1 MKVVQINAVCGVGS
15 TGTIALDLGELMT
28 ENNIENYILYTCR
41 NSNHP
46 LGIKYSTTFYRR
58 INAVLA
64 KVFGNYGFNSYLS
77 TFKLIRL
84 LKKIEP
90 DIVHLHN
97 IHSHDFNLSIIFKYL
112 KKTGVRV
119 IWTFHDC
126 WAFTGYCMHFDN
138 IGCTKWQ
145 TQCKNCPQRKQYS
158 WFFDRSEWL
167 YSKKKEL
174 FTALDDMTIV
184 SPSRWLAELTEH
196 SFLNKYPIK
205 VVYNGI
211 DLDVFK
217 PVESD
222 FREKHG
228 LTDKKIVL
236 GIPKGKLGGF
246 IELSKILDD
255 DYKLVL
261 VGLKDKDFETLPDNV
276 IGLGYQPHS
285 ELAKIFTACDVYVN
299 TTLEDTF
306 PTVNLEALACG
317 TPVVT
322 FNTGGSPEAI
332 DEKTGISVE
341 KGDINAVYEAVKEI
355 CKGPDRSAACIERAN
370 RLYNKHERFQ
380 EYIDLYNRRD

>member
-1 MKVVQINAVCGVGS
+1 MKVVQLNSVCGIGS
-15 TGTIALDLGELMT
+15 TGGITVQISDMLSK
-28 ENNIENYILYTCR
+28 NSIENYILYTCR
-41 NSNHP
+41 NYTHP
-46 LGIKYSTTFYRR
+46 LGTKYSTTLYRR
-58 INAVLA
+58 FNAVLA

-97 IHSHDFNLSIIFKYL
+97 IHSHDFNLSIVFKYL

-126 WAFTGYCMHFDN
+126 WAFTGYCMHFDS
-138 IGCTKWQ
+138 IGCNKWQ

-158 WFFDRSEWL
+158 WFFDRSAWL

-174 FTALDDMTIV
+174 FTSLKDVTIV
-184 SPSRWLAELTEH
+184 SPSKWLAELTEH

-205 VVYNGI
+205 VIYNGI

-285 ELAKIFTACDVYVN
+285 ELAKIFTASDVYVN

-332 DEKTGISVE
+332 DENTGIAVK

-355 CKGPDRSAACIERAN
+355 CNGPDRSEACIERAN
-370 RLYNKHERFQ
+370 RLYNKHDRFK

>member
-1 MKVVQINAVCGVGS
+1 MKVVQINSVCGIGS
-15 TGTIALDLGELMT
+15 TGGITIQLSRTMT
-28 ENNIENYILYTCR
+28 ENNIENYILYTYNR
-41 NSNHP
+41 YDYH
-46 LGIKYSTTFYRR
+46 LGIRYSNTHKIKY
-58 INAVLA
+58 NALLSR
-64 KVFGNYGFNSYLS
+64 VFGNYGFNSKS
-77 TFKLIRL
+77 ATRKLIEHL
-84 LKKIEP
+84 NEIKP
-90 DIVHLHN
+90 DIVHIHN
-97 IHSHDFNLSIIFKYL
+97 IHGHDLHLGMLFNYL

-119 IWTFHDC
+119 IFTLHDC
-126 WAFTGYCMHFDN
+126 WLFTGYCVHFDG
-138 IGCTKWQ
+138 IGCDKWK

-158 WFFDRSEWL
+158 WFFDRSAWL

-205 VVYNGI
+205 VIYNGI

-246 IELSKILDD
+246 IELSKLLDD
-255 DYKLVL
+255 EYKLVL

-332 DEKTGISVE
+332 DENTGIAVK

-355 CKGPDRSAACIERAN
+355 CNGPDRSEACIERAN
-370 RLYNKHERFQ
+370 RLYNKHDRFK